1 MVPVRRLV
9 WTAVVA
15 CLVAACGSTAPGPT
29 GAVLSAT
36 GQPPAATPGP
46 CIAAVSSLGAF
57 TKRLQDDL
65 AAVRTPLTK
74 TPFDASDTAAASFR
88 VSATITAYKN
98 GEMAA
103 VLDACAA
110 TAPLTPRVAK
120 LIAAADK
127 ALEQA
132 RAASITNAK
141 TQKAAATSLVALL
154 PDVQAIAASNND
166 VTASL
171 GVSSAATTG
180 PDNSAAPG
188 AAGNWTASANAYLE
202 DAYDAY
208 GAARAAALELAR
220 LDPTLSG
227 VTEAELASRQA
238 EAAQAWATAGT
249 AIARHVATMN
259 DNQARPCYADAYAA
273 DRTLA
278 TRWQALLQG
287 GVVPAVDT
295 DAGRQALQEADR
307 RPRPDDDLPQGHG
320 RVLRRLSLTRPDSR
334 TWRAGGSSW
343 HRRETADS
351 PSGEPGSRL
360 ARRRRPPPIG
370 GRTIPSGSLRR
381 LSATPGMLERRPRR
395 RGSNRFP
402 WRSTRSSSVG

>member
-1 MVPVRRLV
+1 VEERRDLVPVRRLV
-9 WTAVVA
+9 WIAVVA
-15 CLVAACGSTAPGPT
+15 CLVAACGSTATPGPT

-36 GQPPAATPGP
+36 GQPSAATPGP

-65 AAVRTPLTK
+65 AAVRTPLKK

-103 VLDACAA
+103 VLDACPA
-110 TAPLTPRVAK
+110 TAPLSPRVAK

-154 PDVQAIAASNND
+154 PDVQAIAALNND

-171 GVSSAATTG
+171 GVSSAATPG
-180 PDNSAAPG
+180 PDDSASPG
-188 AAGNWTASANAYLE
+188 AASDWTASANAYLE

-208 GAARAAALELAR
+208 GAATTAAVELAR
-220 LDPTLSG
+220 LDPTVSG
-227 VTEAELASRQA
+227 LTEAELASRQA

-249 AIARHVATMN
+249 AMARHVASMN
-259 DNQARPCYADAYAA
+259 DHQARPCYADAYAA

-287 GVVPAVDT
+287 GVVPVVDT
-295 DAGRQALQEADR
+295 DAGRLAVQEAD
-307 RPRPDDDLPQGHG
+307 G
-320 RVLRRLSLTRPDSR
+320 
-334 TWRAGGSSW
+334 A
-343 HRRETADS
+343 
-351 PSGEPGSRL
+351 L
-360 ARRRRPPPIG
+360 AQ
-370 GRTIPSGSLRR
+370 TTTFLK
-381 LSATPGMLERRPRR
+381 GM
-395 RGSNRFP
+395 GAYF
-402 WRSTRSSSVG
+402 VGCH